1 MLQIIFV
8 RALQIHIQCITFA
21 HNMTSH
27 ASHRTAHPGRSSS
40 FYMVASDKI
49 DYTKKPL
56 TLAEQ
61 VARLKQ
67 RGLVFDD
74 ESEATA
80 YLFNI
85 SYYRLRA
92 YTYPFQENDEDTDH
106 NFTRTDIH
114 FKDIIALYCFD
125 RRLRSL
131 IFNAIEKIEVAVRT
145 KIVQVYA
152 ESTGDSHWYDDES
165 LYRFDYDNLMEHI
178 EADVNRSNEDF
189 IKHYSS
195 KYNAPPMPPSWM
207 ALEVVSFAT
216 LSRLFQS
223 LRLDTRKEYITDQF
237 GLKKVA
243 ILENWLH
250 AISNLR
256 NCCAHDSRI
265 WNRRFMVS
273 ITLPYNTP
281 YPFMDRTT
289 IEQIRTNKLFAV
301 LSCIAYILDMISPGN
316 DFKIHIKELL
326 KSDCSLLEL
335 KDMGFPKYWQ
345 FLPVWQEK

>member
-1 MLQIIFV
+1 
-8 RALQIHIQCITFA
+8 
-21 HNMTSH
+21 MT
-27 ASHRTAHPGRSSS
+27 
-40 FYMVASDKI
+40 DKI

-56 TLAEQ
+56 TIAEQ
-61 VARLKQ
+61 IARLKQ
-67 RGLVFDD
+67 RGLIFDD
-74 ESEATA
+74 ESEATS

-92 YTYPFQENDEDTDH
+92 YTYPFQENGEDCDH
-106 NFTRTDIH
+106 NFTRKDIH
-114 FKDIIALYCFD
+114 FEDIIALYCFD

-145 KIVQVYA
+145 KVVQVYA
-152 ESTGDSHWYDDES
+152 ESTGNSHWYDDES
-165 LYRFDYDNLMEHI
+165 LYRFGYDDLMDRI
-178 EADVNRSNEDF
+178 DADVNRSNEDF
-189 IKHYSS
+189 IKHYNS
-195 KYNAPPMPPSWM
+195 KYDNPSMPPSWM

-223 LRLDTRKEYITDQF
+223 LRLDSRKEYITEQF

-250 AISNLR
+250 SISNLR
-256 NCCAHDSRI
+256 NCCAHHSRV

-273 ITLPYNTP
+273 VILPYNTL

-289 IEQIRTNKLFAV
+289 IGQIRTNKLFAV
-301 LSCIAYILDMISPGN
+301 LSCIAYILDIISPGS
-316 DFKIHIKELL
+316 DFKKNIKELL
-326 KSDCSLLEL
+326 KSDCRLLDL

-345 FLPVWQEK
+345 SLPIWREK

>member
-1 MLQIIFV
+1 M
-8 RALQIHIQCITFA
+8 AD
-21 HNMTSH
+21 
-27 ASHRTAHPGRSSS
+27 RT
-40 FYMVASDKI
+40 

-56 TLAEQ
+56 TLDEQ

-74 ESEATA
+74 ESEAIA

-92 YTYPFQENDEDTDH
+92 YTYPFQENGDGVEH
-106 NFTRTDIH
+106 NFTRKDIH
-114 FKDIIALYCFD
+114 FKDIIDLYCFD

-145 KIVQVYA
+145 KIIQIYA
-152 ESTGDSHWYDDES
+152 ESTHNSHWYDNES
-165 LYRFDYDNLMEHI
+165 LYRFDYEDLMKHI

-189 IKHYSS
+189 IKHYNS
-195 KYNAPPMPPSWM
+195 KYDNPPMPPSWM

-216 LSRLFQS
+216 LSRLFKS
-223 LRLDTRKEYITDQF
+223 LKSDSHKKYITEQF

-256 NCCAHDSRI
+256 NCCAHHSRV

-273 ITLPYNTP
+273 VILPYDTL
-281 YPFMDRTT
+281 YPFMDRMT
-289 IEQIRTNKLFAV
+289 IKQIHTNKLFAV
-301 LSCIAYILDMISPGN
+301 LSCVVYILDIISPGSY
-316 DFKIHIKELL
+316 FKRNLKELL
-326 KSDCSLLEL
+326 KSDCRLLDL

-345 FLPVWQEK
+345 SLSVWREK

>member
-1 MLQIIFV
+1 MIKL
-8 RALQIHIQCITFA
+8 AD
-21 HNMTSH
+21 
-27 ASHRTAHPGRSSS
+27 RT
-40 FYMVASDKI
+40 

-56 TLAEQ
+56 TLDEQ

-74 ESEATA
+74 ESEAIA

-92 YTYPFQENDEDTDH
+92 YTYPFQENGDGVEH
-106 NFTRTDIH
+106 NFTRKDIH
-114 FKDIIALYCFD
+114 FKDIIDLYCFD

-145 KIVQVYA
+145 KIIQIYA
-152 ESTGDSHWYDDES
+152 ESTHNSHWYDNES
-165 LYRFDYDNLMEHI
+165 LYRFDYEDLMKHI

-189 IKHYSS
+189 IKHYNS
-195 KYNAPPMPPSWM
+195 KYNNPPMPPSWM

-216 LSRLFQS
+216 LSRLFKS
-223 LRLDTRKEYITDQF
+223 LKSDSHKKYITEQF

-256 NCCAHDSRI
+256 NCCAHHSRV

-273 ITLPYNTP
+273 VILPYDTL
-281 YPFMDRTT
+281 YPFMDRMT
-289 IEQIRTNKLFAV
+289 IKQIHTNKLFAV
-301 LSCIAYILDMISPGN
+301 LSCVVYILDIISPGSY
-316 DFKIHIKELL
+316 FKRNLKELL
-326 KSDCSLLEL
+326 KSDCRLLDL

-345 FLPVWQEK
+345 SLSVWREK

>member
-1 MLQIIFV
+1 
-8 RALQIHIQCITFA
+8 
-21 HNMTSH
+21 MT
-27 ASHRTAHPGRSSS
+27 
-40 FYMVASDKI
+40 DKI

-56 TLAEQ
+56 TIAEQ
-61 VARLKQ
+61 IARLKQ
-67 RGLVFDD
+67 RGLIFDD
-74 ESEATA
+74 ESEATS

-92 YTYPFQENDEDTDH
+92 YTYPFQENGEDCDH
-106 NFTRTDIH
+106 NFTRKDIH
-114 FKDIIALYCFD
+114 FEDIIALYCFD

-145 KIVQVYA
+145 KVVQVYA
-152 ESTGDSHWYDDES
+152 ESTGNSHWYDDES
-165 LYRFDYDNLMEHI
+165 LYRFGYDDLMEHI

-189 IKHYSS
+189 IKHY
-195 KYNAPPMPPSWM
+195 PPMPPSWM
-207 ALEVVSFAT
+207 ALEVVSFTT

-223 LRLDTRKEYITDQF
+223 LKLDNRKEDITEQF

-256 NCCAHDSRI
+256 NCCAHHSRV

-273 ITLPYNTP
+273 VTLPYNTL
-281 YPFMDRTT
+281 YLFMDRTT
-289 IEQIRTNKLFAV
+289 IGQIRTNKLFAV
-301 LSCIAYILDMISPGN
+301 LSCITYILDIISPGS
-316 DFKIHIKELL
+316 DFKKHIKELL
-326 KSDCSLLEL
+326 KSDCHLLEL

-345 FLPVWQEK
+345 SLPVWREK

>member
-1 MLQIIFV
+1 M
-8 RALQIHIQCITFA
+8 AD
-21 HNMTSH
+21 
-27 ASHRTAHPGRSSS
+27 RT
-40 FYMVASDKI
+40 

-56 TLAEQ
+56 TPDEQ

-74 ESEATA
+74 ESEAIA

-92 YTYPFQENDEDTDH
+92 YTYPFQENGEGVEH
-106 NFTRTDIH
+106 NFTRKDIH
-114 FKDIIALYCFD
+114 FKDIIDLYCFD

-145 KIVQVYA
+145 KIIQIYA
-152 ESTGDSHWYDDES
+152 ESTHNSHWYDNES
-165 LYRFDYDNLMEHI
+165 LYRFDYEDLMKHI

-189 IKHYSS
+189 IKHYNS
-195 KYNAPPMPPSWM
+195 KYNNPPMPPSWM

-216 LSRLFQS
+216 LSRLFKS
-223 LRLDTRKEYITDQF
+223 LKSDSHKKYITEQF
-237 GLKKVA
+237 GLKKVE

-256 NCCAHDSRI
+256 NCCAHHSRV

-273 ITLPYNTP
+273 VILPYDTL
-281 YPFMDRTT
+281 YPFMDRMT
-289 IEQIRTNKLFAV
+289 IKQIHTNKLFAV
-301 LSCIAYILDMISPGN
+301 LSCVVYILDIISPGSY
-316 DFKIHIKELL
+316 FKRNLKELL
-326 KSDCSLLEL
+326 KSDCRLLDL

-345 FLPVWQEK
+345 SLSVWREK

>member
-1 MLQIIFV
+1 M
-8 RALQIHIQCITFA
+8 AD
-21 HNMTSH
+21 
-27 ASHRTAHPGRSSS
+27 RT
-40 FYMVASDKI
+40 

-56 TLAEQ
+56 TLDEQ

-74 ESEATA
+74 ESEAIA

-92 YTYPFQENDEDTDH
+92 YTYPFQENGEGVEH
-106 NFTRTDIH
+106 NFTRKDIH
-114 FKDIIALYCFD
+114 FKDIIDLYCFD

-145 KIVQVYA
+145 KIIQIYA
-152 ESTGDSHWYDDES
+152 ESTDNSHWYDNES
-165 LYRFDYDNLMEHI
+165 LYRFDYEDLMKHI

-189 IKHYSS
+189 IKHYNS
-195 KYNAPPMPPSWM
+195 KYNNPPMPPSWM

-223 LRLDTRKEYITDQF
+223 LKSDSHKKYITEQF

-256 NCCAHDSRI
+256 NCCAHHSRV

-273 ITLPYNTP
+273 VILPYDAL
-281 YPFMDRTT
+281 YPFMDRMT
-289 IEQIRTNKLFAV
+289 IKQIHTNKLFAV
-301 LSCIAYILDMISPGN
+301 LSCVVYILDIISPGSY
-316 DFKIHIKELL
+316 FKRNLKELL
-326 KSDCSLLEL
+326 KSDCRLLDL

-345 FLPVWQEK
+345 SLSVWREK

>member
-1 MLQIIFV
+1 MNS
-8 RALQIHIQCITFA
+8 A
-21 HNMTSH
+21 
-27 ASHRTAHPGRSSS
+27 PGEVFEFLYYSLIEL
-40 FYMVASDKI
+40 ADKI
-49 DYTKKPL
+49 DYTKRPL

-74 ESEATA
+74 ENKAIT

-92 YTYPFQENDEDTDH
+92 YTYPFQENGENSEH
-106 NFTRTDIH
+106 NFTRKDIH
-114 FKDIIALYCFD
+114 FKDIIDLYCFD

-131 IFNAIEKIEVAVRT
+131 IFNAIEKIEVAIRT

-152 ESTGDSHWYDDES
+152 ESTGNSHWYDDES
-165 LYRFDYDNLMEHI
+165 LYRFGYDDLKKHI

-189 IKHYSS
+189 IKHYKS
-195 KYNAPPMPPSWM
+195 KYSNPPMPPSWM

-223 LRLDTRKEYITDQF
+223 LKLDSRKEFITKQF

-243 ILENWLH
+243 VLENWLH

-256 NCCAHDSRI
+256 NCCAHHSRT
-265 WNRRFMVS
+265 WNRRFMISVR
-273 ITLPYNTP
+273 LPYNTQ
-281 YPFMDRTT
+281 YPFMDRTA
-289 IEQIRTNKLFAV
+289 IGQIRTNKLFAV
-301 LSCIAYILDMISPGN
+301 LSCVAYILDIISPGS
-316 DFKIHIKELL
+316 DFKRNIKELL
-326 KSDCSLLEL
+326 KFDCRLLNL

-345 FLPVWQEK
+345 SLSVWQEK

>member
-1 MLQIIFV
+1 MIKL
-8 RALQIHIQCITFA
+8 AD
-21 HNMTSH
+21 
-27 ASHRTAHPGRSSS
+27 RT
-40 FYMVASDKI
+40 

-56 TLAEQ
+56 TLDEQ

-74 ESEATA
+74 ESEAIA

-92 YTYPFQENDEDTDH
+92 YTYPFQENGEGVEH
-106 NFTRTDIH
+106 NFTRKDIH
-114 FKDIIALYCFD
+114 FKDIIDLYCFD

-145 KIVQVYA
+145 KIIQIYA
-152 ESTGDSHWYDDES
+152 ESTHNSHWYDNES
-165 LYRFDYDNLMEHI
+165 LYRFDYEDIMKHI

-189 IKHYSS
+189 IKHYNS
-195 KYNAPPMPPSWM
+195 KYNNPPMPPSWM

-216 LSRLFQS
+216 LSRLFKS
-223 LRLDTRKEYITDQF
+223 LKSDSHKKYITEQF

-256 NCCAHDSRI
+256 NCCAHHSRV

-273 ITLPYNTP
+273 VILPYDTL
-281 YPFMDRTT
+281 YPFMDRMT
-289 IEQIRTNKLFAV
+289 IKQIHTNKLFAV
-301 LSCIAYILDMISPGN
+301 LSCVVYILDIISPGSY
-316 DFKIHIKELL
+316 FKRNLKELL
-326 KSDCSLLEL
+326 KSDCRLLDL

-345 FLPVWQEK
+345 SLSVWREK

>member
-1 MLQIIFV
+1 MKLTDGIE
-8 RALQIHIQCITFA
+8 
-21 HNMTSH
+21 
-27 ASHRTAHPGRSSS
+27 
-40 FYMVASDKI
+40 
-49 DYTKKPL
+49 YTKKPL
-56 TLAEQ
+56 TLSEQ
-61 VARLKQ
+61 IARLKQ

-74 ESEATA
+74 ESEASA

-92 YTYPFQENDEDTDH
+92 YTYPFQDNGENSEH
-106 NFTRTDIH
+106 NFIRKDIH
-114 FKDIIALYCFD
+114 FKDIIDLYCFD

-152 ESTGDSHWYDDES
+152 ESTSNSHWYKDER
-165 LYRFDYDNLMEHI
+165 LYRFGYDDLMVHI
-178 EADVNRSNEDF
+178 DADVNRSNEDF
-189 IKHYSS
+189 IKHYKS
-195 KYNAPPMPPSWM
+195 KYNNPSMPPSWM

-223 LRLDTRKEYITDQF
+223 LKLDSRKENITEQF

-256 NCCAHDSRI
+256 NCCAHHSRT

-273 ITLPYNTP
+273 VTLPYNP
-281 YPFMDRTT
+281 LYPFMDRTT
-289 IEQIRTNKLFAV
+289 TGQIRTNKLFAA
-301 LSCIAYILDMISPGN
+301 LSCIAYILDIISPGS
-316 DFKIHIKELL
+316 DFKKNINVLL
-326 KSDCSLLEL
+326 KSDCRLLDF

-345 FLPVWQEK
+345 SLPVWREK

>member
-1 MLQIIFV
+1 
-8 RALQIHIQCITFA
+8 
-21 HNMTSH
+21 MT
-27 ASHRTAHPGRSSS
+27 
-40 FYMVASDKI
+40 DKI

-56 TLAEQ
+56 TIAEQ
-61 VARLKQ
+61 IARLKQ
-67 RGLVFDD
+67 RGLIFDD
-74 ESEATA
+74 ESEATS

-92 YTYPFQENDEDTDH
+92 YTYPFQENGEDCDH
-106 NFTRTDIH
+106 NFTRKDIH
-114 FKDIIALYCFD
+114 FEDIIALYCFD

-145 KIVQVYA
+145 KVVQVYA
-152 ESTGDSHWYDDES
+152 ESTGNSHWYDDES
-165 LYRFDYDNLMEHI
+165 LYRFGYDDLMEHI

-189 IKHYSS
+189 IKHYNS
-195 KYNAPPMPPSWM
+195 KYNDPPMPPSWM
-207 ALEVVSFAT
+207 ALEVVSFTT

-223 LRLDTRKEYITDQF
+223 LKLDNRKEDITEQF

-256 NCCAHDSRI
+256 NCCAHHSRV

-273 ITLPYNTP
+273 VTLPYNTL
-281 YPFMDRTT
+281 YLFMDRST
-289 IEQIRTNKLFAV
+289 IGQIRTNKLFAV
-301 LSCIAYILDMISPGN
+301 LSCITYILDIISPGS
-316 DFKIHIKELL
+316 DFKKHIKELL
-326 KSDCSLLEL
+326 KSDCHLLEL

-345 FLPVWQEK
+345 SLPVWREK

>member
-1 MLQIIFV
+1 M
-8 RALQIHIQCITFA
+8 AD
-21 HNMTSH
+21 
-27 ASHRTAHPGRSSS
+27 RT
-40 FYMVASDKI
+40 

-56 TLAEQ
+56 TLDEQ

-74 ESEATA
+74 ESEAIA

-92 YTYPFQENDEDTDH
+92 YTYPFQENGEGVEH
-106 NFTRTDIH
+106 NFTRKDIH
-114 FKDIIALYCFD
+114 FKDIIDLYCFD

-145 KIVQVYA
+145 KIIQIYA
-152 ESTGDSHWYDDES
+152 ESTHNSHWYDNES
-165 LYRFDYDNLMEHI
+165 LYRFDYEDLMKHI

-189 IKHYSS
+189 IKHYNS
-195 KYNAPPMPPSWM
+195 KYNNPPMPPSWM

-216 LSRLFQS
+216 LSRLFKS
-223 LRLDTRKEYITDQF
+223 LKSDSHKKYITEQF

-256 NCCAHDSRI
+256 NCCAHHSRV

-273 ITLPYNTP
+273 VILPYDTL
-281 YPFMDRTT
+281 YPFMDRMT
-289 IEQIRTNKLFAV
+289 IKQIHTNKLFAV
-301 LSCIAYILDMISPGN
+301 LSCVVYILVIISPGSY
-316 DFKIHIKELL
+316 FKRNLKELL
-326 KSDCSLLEL
+326 KFDCRLLDL

-345 FLPVWQEK
+345 SLSVWREK